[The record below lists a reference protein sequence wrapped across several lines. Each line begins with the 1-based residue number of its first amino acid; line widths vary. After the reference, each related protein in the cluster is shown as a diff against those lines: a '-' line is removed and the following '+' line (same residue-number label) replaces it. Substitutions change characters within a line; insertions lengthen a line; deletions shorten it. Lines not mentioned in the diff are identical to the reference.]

1 MRSTLRHVPTA
12 FCTLHTLLAMSAAA
26 FAAGPSFDC
35 GKVETG
41 SVAAM
46 ICGDE
51 GLSAADR
58 TLAAVYAAAAAKGG
72 GEHAA
77 TLKSE
82 EVGWIKGRDECW
94 KSSDARACVAEAYRL
109 RTAELQ
115 ARYRLVEPIG
125 AGRYRCDGEPEHE
138 VVATYFP
145 TDPPTAIAE
154 RGDDIA
160 VLYQQ
165 PAASGARY
173 AGRNES
179 IWEHQGEA
187 MIAWG
192 PGNPERRCVVVR

>member
-12 FCTLHTLLAMSAAA
+12 FCALHLLLAVSAAA

-58 TLAAVYAAAAAKGG
+58 TLAGVYAAASAKGG
-72 GEHAA
+72 GEHADN
-77 TLKSE
+77 LRSE

-115 ARYRLVEPIG
+115 ARYRLVEPSG

-192 PGNPERRCVVVR
+192 PGSPERRCVVVR

>member
-1 MRSTLRHVPTA
+1 MRPTLRYVTI
-12 FCTLHTLLAMSAAA
+12 TLGALGLLLTLSRPASAAE
-26 FAAGPSFDC
+26 PSFDC
-35 GKVETG
+35 AKVEPG
-41 SVAAM
+41 SIEAM
-46 ICGDE
+46 ICNDPA
-51 GLSAADR
+51 LAAADR
-58 TLAAVYAAAAAKGG
+58 KLAEVHAAAAAKGVS
-72 GEHAA
+72 EHAA
-77 TLKSE
+77 ILETE
-82 EVGWIKGRDECW
+82 EAGWIEGRDECW
-94 KSSDARACVAEAYRL
+94 KSSHRRACIAEAYRL

-115 ARYRLVEPIG
+115 ARYRLIEPTG
-125 AGRYRCDGEPEHE
+125 TGRYRCDGEPDHD

-160 VLYQQ
+160 VLYAQ

-173 AGRNES
+173 VGRNES